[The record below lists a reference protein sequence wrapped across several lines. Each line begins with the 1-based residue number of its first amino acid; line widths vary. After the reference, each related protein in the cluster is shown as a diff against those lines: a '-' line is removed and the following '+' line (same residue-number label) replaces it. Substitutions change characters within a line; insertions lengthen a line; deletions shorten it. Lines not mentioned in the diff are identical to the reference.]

1 MRKWLKR
8 HIDEVRLSLSKLSF
22 RQGVVVLVVCVLFYV
37 ASFAQ
42 MALPISTQAKSVL
55 WIVLFGCAKTAQYT
69 GLAIVGVEGWRRIKR
84 YLGITKRE
92 ATEES

>member
-22 RQGVVVLVVCVLFYV
+22 RQGVVVLIVCVLFYV

-42 MALPISTQAKSVL
+42 MALPISAKAKSVL

-69 GLAIVGVEGWRRIKR
+69 GLAIVGVEGWRRIKA
-84 YLGITKRE
+84 YLKLNKRR
-92 ATEES
+92 AADK

>member
-1 MRKWLKR
+1 MRKWLKQ
-8 HIDEVRLSLSKLSF
+8 HICEVRLLLSKLSF
-22 RQGVVVLVVCVLFYV
+22 RQGVVVLIVCVLFYV

-42 MALPISTQAKSVL
+42 MALPISAKAKSVL

-84 YLGITKRE
+84 YLGLTKRE
-92 ATEES
+92 ATEE

>member
-22 RQGVVVLVVCVLFYV
+22 RQGVVVLIVCVLFYV

-42 MALPISTQAKSVL
+42 MALPISAKAKSML

-69 GLAIVGVEGWRRIKR
+69 GLAIVGVEGWRRIKV
-84 YLGITKRE
+84 YLRLNKRR
-92 ATEES
+92 AADK

>member
-8 HIDEVRLSLSKLSF
+8 YIDEVRLSLSKLSF
-22 RQGVVVLVVCVLFYV
+22 RQGVVVLIVCVLFYV

-42 MALPISTQAKSVL
+42 MALPISAKAKSVL

-69 GLAIVGVEGWRRIKR
+69 GLAIVGVEGWRRIKV
-84 YLGITKRE
+84 YLRLNKRR
-92 ATEES
+92 AADK